1 MVIDGELD
9 LDEMGKIIFEHILRV
24 ASGEKTKSELLDVGE
39 NEFVP
44 WPIGVLA

>member
-1 MVIDGELD
+1 MGE
-9 LDEMGKIIFEHILRV
+9 IIFQRILQV
-24 ASGEKTKSELLDVGE
+24 ASGEQSKSEQLGVGE